1 MLNVLVTG
9 GAGFIGSHT
18 CLVLLE
24 KGYKVNVIDSFE
36 NSSPKALQRVLEIIK
51 LKKNDL
57 NSNLKVFEGDINDR
71 QFINSV
77 FLNFK
82 ENNQKIDGVIH
93 FAGLK
98 SVSESLRKPLRYW
111 MTNVLG
117 TINLLDIMEIYNCD
131 NFVFSSSATVYEKKE
146 NIRLKETS
154 EINPD
159 SPYGKTKIT
168 IEKY

>member
-1 MLNVLVTG
+1 M
-9 GAGFIGSHT
+9 
-18 CLVLLE
+18 
-24 KGYKVNVIDSFE
+24 
-36 NSSPKALQRVLEIIK
+36 
-51 LKKNDL
+51 KKNDL

-131 NFVFSSSATVYEKKE
+131 NFVFSSSATVYEKE
-146 NIRLKETS
+146 NIRLKKL